1 MSKPSGFSSRRAN
14 FLGKP
19 GSGGIGGDHLDL
31 EGLAGLLLRRGCH
44 FFSLPRKARRGLAND
59 PKTGK
64 RSLLQ
69 TANHHTTDFTSQE
82 GFLALWRDP
91 AAIDICFHSQEGSKG
106 HSEGFRV
113 VAKRRQERRHVL
125 LPGLKAH
132 SGLTGNGILEVCP
145 ADLDGGRRVPDCRGQ
160 RFHGGTANDESS
172 AAEETLAS
180 HPAITAAACRRY
192 GSLGRHGLHDKV
204 AGYKRRRRRR
214 IVDTHGQRSWK

>member
-1 MSKPSGFSSRRAN
+1 MT
-14 FLGKP
+14 
-19 GSGGIGGDHLDL
+19 
-31 EGLAGLLLRRGCH
+31 
-44 FFSLPRKARRGLAND
+44 RKQE
-59 PKTGK
+59 
-64 RSLLQ
+64 SLLQ
-69 TANHHTTDFTSQE
+69 TANRTTDFTSQE
-82 GFLALWRDP
+82 GFLSFVERP
-91 AAIDICFHSQEGSKG
+91 QRSPICFHSEEGSKG
-106 HSEGFRV
+106 HSESEGIRV

-172 AAEETLAS
+172 AAKETLAS

-204 AGYKRRRRRR
+204 AGYTRRRRRR